1 MSDINSLLLVF
12 HVITAIII
20 VVLILLQKGKGA
32 DMGSAFGA
40 GASGTMFGSKGS
52 ANFLSRSTAV
62 LATIFFI
69 TSLTLAYLNK
79 GTVVQNNDSIL
90 DTINII
96 EEDDQNNDSNP
107 LSPQI
112 PEN

>member
-1 MSDINSLLLVF
+1 MNNINSLLLSF
-12 HVITAIII
+12 HVVTAILI

-40 GASGTMFGSKGS
+40 GASGTLFGSKGS

-79 GTVVQNNDSIL
+79 GNVQTNSIL
-90 DTINII
+90 DNANPIAI
-96 EEDDQNNDSNP
+96 EETTEDTNIMT
-107 LSPQI
+107 PQI
-112 PEN
+112 PED

>member
-96 EEDDQNNDSNP
+96 EEDDQNNESTP
-107 LSPQI
+107 VSPQI

>member
-90 DTINII
+90 DNINII
-96 EEDDQNNDSNP
+96 EEDDQNNDSSP
-107 LSPQI
+107 VSPQI
-112 PEN
+112 PES

>member
-1 MSDINSLLLVF
+1 MNDINSLLLSF
-12 HVITAIII
+12 HVVTAILI

-40 GASGTMFGSKGS
+40 GASGTLFGSKGS

-62 LATIFFI
+62 LATVFFI

-79 GTVVQNNDSIL
+79 GSVEVNSIL
-90 DTINII
+90 DNVNPVTNEKTI
-96 EEDDQNNDSNP
+96 EDTSIAT
-107 LSPQI
+107 PQI
-112 PEN
+112 PED

>member
-62 LATIFFI
+62 LTTIFFI

-96 EEDDQNNDSNP
+96 EEDDQINDSSP
-107 LSPQI
+107 VSPQI

>member
-90 DTINII
+90 DNINII
-96 EEDDQNNDSNP
+96 EEDDQNNDSSP
-107 LSPQI
+107 VSPQI